1 MSFTT
6 QTPTQTVT
14 PGPTTG
20 AADRPSP
27 FGVASP
33 AVPQPRVDSR
43 PQSDHPRPLH
53 RTFWPYAGLA
63 TGLLGV
69 VGTTVTSNPFPTEE
83 ETKGGI
89 EAVYAGL
96 GSATSTRIGSALGFL
111 ATYLLLMFTIGY
123 VRHLRARAPQGSTI
137 PTLVQLAM
145 TAGAGALFIGYGMKA
160 AAAGGLEG
168 GIDAAFY
175 THTDTVVI
183 NTLAGQIVWVG
194 WQGVAL
200 AMAATAVAA
209 LRYRM
214 VPRWV
219 GAVGALFSLFV
230 FVFTMALAL
239 PYSAGIVAPVFLV
252 LLAIALLTS
261 KAARR

>member
-1 MSFTT
+1 MSLLTSAHPVA
-6 QTPTQTVT
+6 TPAAGSV
-14 PGPTTG
+14 PT
-20 AADRPSP
+20 RPSP
-27 FGVASP
+27 FP
-33 AVPQPRVDSR
+33 AVTGPGPAQGGFG
-43 PQSDHPRPLH
+43 DHPQEVAARPLH

-63 TGLLGV
+63 AGLLGFV
-69 VGTTVTSNPFPTEE
+69 STTVTVNPFPSEE
-83 ETKGGI
+83 EAKGGI

-96 GSATSTRIGSALGFL
+96 GSATTTRIGSALGFL
-111 ATYLLLMFTIGY
+111 ATYLLLMFAIGY

-137 PTLVQLAM
+137 PTLVQMAM
-145 TAGAGALFIGYGMKA
+145 TAGAGAMFIGYGMKA

-183 NTLAGQIVWVG
+183 NTLAGQVVWVG

-200 AMAATAVAA
+200 AMAVTAVAA
-209 LRYRM
+209 LRHRM

-230 FVFTMALAL
+230 FAFTMVLAL

-252 LLAIALLTS
+252 LLPIALLTS